1 MHCTGIDS
9 VLKSA
14 KFANLKIPAQKHVTE
29 YHITNI
35 HIKQK
40 SLQYEIEIEIEID
53 NKQRLL
59 CCVLFCVPCVASF
72 SELSIFDCPS
82 GIL

>member
-1 MHCTGIDS
+1 MLTKRNKHERSRHTKKSFTSMHCTGIDS
-9 VLKSA
+9 VLKTA
-14 KFANLKIPAQKHVTE
+14 KFANLNIPAQKHVTE

-53 NKQRLL
+53 NK
-59 CCVLFCVPCVASF
+59 P
-72 SELSIFDCPS
+72 
-82 GIL
+82 

>member
-9 VLKSA
+9 VLKTV
-14 KFANLKIPAQKHVTE
+14 KFANLKTPAQKHVTE

-53 NKQRLL
+53 NK
-59 CCVLFCVPCVASF
+59 P
-72 SELSIFDCPS
+72 
-82 GIL
+82 

>member
-53 NKQRLL
+53 NK
-59 CCVLFCVPCVASF
+59 P
-72 SELSIFDCPS
+72 
-82 GIL
+82 